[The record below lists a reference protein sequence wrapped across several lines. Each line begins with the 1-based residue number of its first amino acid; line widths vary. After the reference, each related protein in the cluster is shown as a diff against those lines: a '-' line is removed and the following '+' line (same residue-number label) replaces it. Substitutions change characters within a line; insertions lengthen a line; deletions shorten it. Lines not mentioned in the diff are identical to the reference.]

1 MVLQIGVIYGPNH
14 SDCSST
20 TAFNAIKKGFSVGR
34 DVESMSKDLGR
45 WMGAIQDVKDGH
57 KKSKG
62 RSFGS
67 VEEEALE
74 TFAAK
79 KQAEQMERELR
90 NFVNLSHGPSAWNE
104 VIRIQADIRLK
115 KKEAI
120 AEAKKLRAKRI
131 ENIILGVLVLFFL
144 GAVGAVL
151 YLVLMAK

>member
-1 MVLQIGVIYGPNH
+1 MDPITAIAAA
-14 SDCSST
+14 T

-62 RSFGS
+62 RTFGS

-79 KQAEQMERELR
+79 KKAEQMERELR

-120 AEAKKLRAKRI
+120 AEAKKLQAQRI
-131 ENIILGVLVLFFL
+131 ENIILGVLVVFFL

-151 YLVLMAK
+151 YLVLSVD

>member
-1 MVLQIGVIYGPNH
+1 MDPITAIAAA
-14 SDCSST
+14 T

-131 ENIILGVLVLFFL
+131 ENIILGVLVVFFL

-151 YLVLMAK
+151 YLVLSVD